1 MEQFLSALKTI
12 CFVTVAVF
20 CFGQQLVAGWQTRDS
35 NYNISISAGAAYTGP
50 LDINSS
56 NVIAWWGLR
65 CPSAAY
71 SGNLFL
77 VTDSATGN
85 TTASLAQCSG
95 GTVSFAGG
103 TACSGPG
110 VPSNTCSPLAT
121 TCATACNLYELFDAS
136 GQTNCTT
143 ACNAIQATN
152 ANRPTFTQSGCTG
165 LSGGVHSWC
174 ATGSGAALTQL
185 VTPTFSPATSAQP
198 YTTYC
203 VGYWPS
209 TSQGGSDQGCVAQDA
224 TWSQTMHSSVTGWD
238 VYAGTAFIDTAGA
251 ATNTWYAW
259 QTTFNAAATTIYVN
273 GTQTTVS
280 STPGT
285 NGIVGASTRAFNILA
300 DGFGDDSHVVF
311 LEAGVWSADKTAN
324 YSSLNGNVRG
334 TANGWGF

>member
-1 MEQFLSALKTI
+1 MYGMRNFKLSAIAACALFAFITQ
-12 CFVTVAVF
+12 ALA
-20 CFGQQLVAGWQTRDS
+20 QLAALHAGG
-35 NYNISISAGAAYTGP
+35 NPPAGGGYTGP
-50 LDINSS
+50 LNINSS

-71 SGNLFL
+71 SGNLFM

-85 TTASLAQCSG
+85 TTASLAQCSA
-95 GTVSFAGG
+95 GTVSFSGG

-152 ANRPTFTQSGCTG
+152 ASRPTFTQSGCTG
-165 LSGGVHSWC
+165 LSGGANSWC
-174 ATGSGAALTQL
+174 ATGSGSALTT
-185 VTPTFSPATSAQP
+185 VNSPVFSPATSAQP

-209 TSQGGSDQGCVAQDA
+209 AGQGGSDQGCIGQDG
-224 TWSQTMHSSVTGWD
+224 TWSQTMHSSITGWD
-238 VYAGTAFIDTAGA
+238 VYAGTGFIDTSGA
-251 ATNTWYAW
+251 AGNTWYSW
-259 QTTFNAAATTIYVN
+259 QTTFNAASTTIYVN

-280 STPGT
+280 STPGA
-285 NGIVGASTRAFNILA
+285 NGITISKAFKLLQ
-300 DGFGDDSHVVF
+300 DGFDDNSHVVF